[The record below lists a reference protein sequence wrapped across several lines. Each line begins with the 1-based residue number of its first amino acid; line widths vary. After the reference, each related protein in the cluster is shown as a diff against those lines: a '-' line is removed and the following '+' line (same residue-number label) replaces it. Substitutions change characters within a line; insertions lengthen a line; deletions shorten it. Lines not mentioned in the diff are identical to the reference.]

1 MRQIIVAFE
10 RQSSCE
16 KLQSLVESGDEF
28 SCVLCRSGAQVRRA
42 AQKLRPD
49 IVVCGFKLADESGE
63 ALFYDLPPGCTVL
76 MLSSPANLAL
86 CEAGEILKL
95 PTPVSRPELL
105 ACLRMLERLG
115 RGRAPR
121 SAEPPDG
128 DAQALVAAAKERLC
142 GRFAM
147 TEAQAHRFL
156 QKKSMDAGLRLAQ
169 AAKAVLDS
177 L

>member
-1 MRQIIVAFE
+1 MSRIIVAFE

-16 KLQSLVESGDEF
+16 KLQRLVESSDGF

-42 AQKLRPD
+42 AQKLRPE
-49 IVVCGFKLADESGE
+49 IVVCGFKLADESCE
-63 ALFYDLPPGCTVL
+63 AVYYDLPPACSML
-76 MLSSPANLAL
+76 MLAAPANLAL

-105 ACLRMLERLG
+105 SSLRMLSRLS
-115 RGRAPR
+115 R
-121 SAEPPDG
+121 
-128 DAQALVAAAKERLC
+128 AQARQSQESPAADERELAAEAKARLC
-142 GRFAM
+142 ARFTM

-156 QKKSMDAGLRLAQ
+156 QKKSMDAGLKLAQ
-169 AAKAVLDS
+169 TAKLVLDN

>member
-1 MRQIIVAFE
+1 MRRIIVAFE

-16 KLQSLVESGDEF
+16 KLQRLVESSDEF

-42 AQKLRPD
+42 AQKLRPE
-49 IVVCGFKLADESGE
+49 IVVCGFKLADESSE
-63 ALFYDLPPGCTVL
+63 AVYYDLPPACSML
-76 MLSSPANLAL
+76 MLATPPHLAL

-105 ACLRMLERLG
+105 SSLRMLSRLSRGQAQPGRESPAGDERELIAG
-115 RGRAPR
+115 
-121 SAEPPDG
+121 
-128 DAQALVAAAKERLC
+128 AKERLC
-142 GRFAM
+142 ARFTM

-156 QKKSMDAGLRLAQ
+156 QKKSMDAGLKLAQ
-169 AAKAVLDS
+169 TAKVVLDD